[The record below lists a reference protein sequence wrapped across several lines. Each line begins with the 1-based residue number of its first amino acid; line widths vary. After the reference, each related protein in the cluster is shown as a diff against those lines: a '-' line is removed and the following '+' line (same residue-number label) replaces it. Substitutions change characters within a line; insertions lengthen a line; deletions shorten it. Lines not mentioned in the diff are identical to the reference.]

1 MFTVNPPRAL
11 WALIAA
17 LLALALFMN
26 GVAMLGAPF
35 WWYGFV
41 PGVGATGPFN
51 GHFVGD
57 VGAAYVAAAVSLA
70 LAVGRLER
78 AAAAPAAAF
87 LSLHALIHLIPLQG
101 AARLTGMFV
110 CAPPERSALL
120 GEIVGVYAPAIV
132 ALALVMPARWQ
143 ELWPFPR
150 AMVEPLIGANERRLG
165 VKMDYAREM
174 AELNWPAFVRIGKV
188 SALAMSARPEFD
200 VRIAHMAA
208 LAAAQCDDCGECVQ
222 IHLNLA
228 ARDGVK
234 RETLQAAL
242 DARPEAMAPPQLSLA
257 WRFGQAV
264 AAGDPAMADIGRKL
278 EGLIGRSGLM
288 DIGFA
293 IAMARFYPTLKRAL
307 GLAVACSVQRPSP
320 P

>member
-11 WALIAA
+11 WALLAA

-26 GVAMLGAPF
+26 GVAMLGAPLS
-35 WWYGFV
+35 WYGFV
-41 PGVGATGPFN
+41 PGVAATGPFN
-51 GHFVGD
+51 EHFVSD

-70 LAVGRLER
+70 FAVGRLQR
-78 AAAAPAAAF
+78 TAAAPAATF
-87 LSLHALIHLIPLQG
+87 LSLHALVHLIPLQG
-101 AARLTGMFV
+101 ASRLGQIFV
-110 CAPPERSALL
+110 CAPPERAALL
-120 GEIVGVYAPAIV
+120 GEIVGVYVPAFV
-132 ALALVMPARWQ
+132 VLALVVPARWH
-143 ELWPFPR
+143 ELWAFPR
-150 AMVEPLIGANERRLG
+150 AMVEPLIAANERRLG

-188 SALAMSARPEFD
+188 SALATSAEPDFD
-200 VRIAHMAA
+200 VRVAHMAA
-208 LAAAQCDDCGECVQ
+208 LAAAQSDDCGECVQ

-228 ARDGVK
+228 AKDGVK

-242 DARPEAMAPPQLSLA
+242 DARPEAMAPPQLGLA

-264 AAGDPAMADIGRKL
+264 AAGDPAVADIRRKL

-288 DIGFA
+288 DLGFA
-293 IAMARFYPTLKRAL
+293 IAMARFYPTLKRTL
-307 GLAVACSVQRPSP
+307 GYAVACSLQRPSP